1 MQFRG
6 EKLTVTVFGQSHA
19 PAVGMVM
26 DGLPAGIQ
34 VDQEQLLAFMAR
46 RAPGQGSFTTSRK
59 EADAPEFLSGLV
71 ENVTVGAPVSAVIR
85 NSDTRS
91 RDYSQFLTVPRPSHA
106 DYPARVRFGR
116 DFDIRGG
123 GQFSGRLT
131 APLCIAGSIALQWLE
146 KRGAYVGAH
155 IASIAGIEDASFD
168 PVNVSARDFLRV
180 QENGFPVLD
189 PEAGKAMLA
198 AVEEARQALDSV
210 GGIVECAAVG
220 LPAGVGDALFG
231 GMESALSAA
240 LFGIPAVKGV
250 SFGSGFESAGLRG
263 SQNNDPYVVREGRIA
278 TVTNHAGGI
287 AGGMTTGMPLI
298 CRAAFKPTPSIG
310 LPQRSV
316 NLDTMEETSLV
327 ITGRH
332 DPCVVPR
339 AGPVVE
345 AVTALVLMDRLL

>member
-19 PAVGMVM
+19 PTVGMVM

-71 ENVTVGAPVSAVIR
+71 ENITVGAPVSAVIR

-146 KRGAYVGAH
+146 KRGVYVGAH

-168 PVNVSARDFLRV
+168 P
-180 QENGFPVLD
+180 
-189 PEAGKAMLA
+189 
-198 AVEEARQALDSV
+198 
-210 GGIVECAAVG
+210 
-220 LPAGVGDALFG
+220 
-231 GMESALSAA
+231 
-240 LFGIPAVKGV
+240 
-250 SFGSGFESAGLRG
+250 
-263 SQNNDPYVVREGRIA
+263 
-278 TVTNHAGGI
+278 
-287 AGGMTTGMPLI
+287 
-298 CRAAFKPTPSIG
+298 
-310 LPQRSV
+310 
-316 NLDTMEETSLV
+316 
-327 ITGRH
+327 
-332 DPCVVPR
+332 
-339 AGPVVE
+339 
-345 AVTALVLMDRLL
+345 